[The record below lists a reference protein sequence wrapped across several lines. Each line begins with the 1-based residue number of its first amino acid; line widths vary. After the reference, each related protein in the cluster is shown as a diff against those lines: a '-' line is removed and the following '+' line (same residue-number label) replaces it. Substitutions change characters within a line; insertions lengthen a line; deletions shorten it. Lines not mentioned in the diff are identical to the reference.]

1 MSKVILYQGQPGAT
15 ATTVIGAANI
25 TRTIDAAWVCNPT
38 GGAVTLSV
46 HMVESGGSV
55 ANNRAIY
62 HEKSIG
68 AGETVAL
75 TALVNQCIAKGA
87 TVSMTAGSGASLTVT
102 VSGREQ

>member
-1 MSKVILYQGQPGAT
+1 MSKVVLYQGQPGDT
-15 ATTVIGAANI
+15 PTTVIGSANI
-25 TRTIDAAWVCNPT
+25 TRTIDAAWICNPT

-55 ANNRAIY
+55 ADNRIIY

-87 TVSMTAGSGASLTVT
+87 TVSMTAGAAASLTAT
-102 VSGREQ
+102 ISGREQ